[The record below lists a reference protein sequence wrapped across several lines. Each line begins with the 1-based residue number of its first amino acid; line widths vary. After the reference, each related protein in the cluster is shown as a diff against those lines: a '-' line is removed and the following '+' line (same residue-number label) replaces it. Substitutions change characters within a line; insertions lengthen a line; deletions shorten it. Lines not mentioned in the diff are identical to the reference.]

1 MTHST
6 GLVLAL
12 ELEQP
17 VSSAYGVTGLSVSV
31 QDKPTINER
40 ARFTGCGCEEAGFEG
55 FEGFARAEIPSR
67 TIFAGDERV
76 YDSTYTP

>member
-12 ELEQP
+12 EQH
-17 VSSAYGVTGLSVSV
+17 VSSAYEVTGLSVSV

-40 ARFTGCGCEEAGFEG
+40 ARITGCEREEAG

-67 TIFAGDERV
+67 TIFEGDERM